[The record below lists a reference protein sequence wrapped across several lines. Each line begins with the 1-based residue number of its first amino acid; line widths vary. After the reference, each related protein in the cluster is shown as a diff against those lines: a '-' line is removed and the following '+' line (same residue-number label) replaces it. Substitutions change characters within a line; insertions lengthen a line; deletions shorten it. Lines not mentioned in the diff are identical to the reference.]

1 VDEINAENFGMGFLS
16 NQKERI
22 GRAKGE
28 LLQAVQARTAHPTIN
43 TFDAKTA
50 SVPSTLSILKQLYT
64 PRPSFLNLKS

>member
-1 VDEINAENFGMGFLS
+1 MQRENYF
-16 NQKERI
+16 KPCR
-22 GRAKGE
+22 RE
-28 LLQAVQARTAHPTIN
+28 LRPTIN